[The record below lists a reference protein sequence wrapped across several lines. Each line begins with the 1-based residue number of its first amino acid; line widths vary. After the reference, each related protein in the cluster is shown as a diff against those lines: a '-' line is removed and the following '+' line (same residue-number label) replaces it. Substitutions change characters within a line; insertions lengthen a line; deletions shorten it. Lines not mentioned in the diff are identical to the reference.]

1 MRGNQFW
8 YHMSCD
14 LALALRQ
21 AVQASPTPA
30 FEWLQ
35 LLDKF
40 NSSNDH
46 VELRLA
52 LRNDVSLLHPL
63 LRAGVFSVD
72 HVLSLELDDLL
83 LIDQIGLTRAT
94 RIIELC
100 ATYNNGAS

>member
-14 LALALRQ
+14 LARALRQ
-21 AVQASPTPA
+21 AAQASPTPA

-35 LLDKF
+35 LLDRF

-46 VELRLA
+46 VELRTA

-72 HVLSLELDDLL
+72 HVLGLEFDDLL
-83 LIDQIGLTRAT
+83 LMDQIGPTRAH

-100 ATYNNGAS
+100 TAYSNGAS